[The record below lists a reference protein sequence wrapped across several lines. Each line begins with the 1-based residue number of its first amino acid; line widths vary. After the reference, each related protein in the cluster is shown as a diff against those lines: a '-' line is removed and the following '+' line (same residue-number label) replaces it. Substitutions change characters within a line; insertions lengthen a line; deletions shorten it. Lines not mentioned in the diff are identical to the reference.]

1 MTSSVAFAVPDVT
14 DVKDSAPQDLAPPRE
29 RAKQMVQA
37 AAAHADAV
45 DRGSRFPQEAFDAA
59 RAQRLLGMQVPTNL
73 GGDGASIGEV
83 VDVCYM
89 LGQACSSTAMIFAMH
104 SINVGILVRHGRG
117 SAWHQDFLRRIASE
131 QLLLASSTTENMTG
145 GNVRSSSCFV
155 NPDGERMSLTKNAT
169 VMSYGAAADA
179 ILATA
184 RRSAD
189 AASSDQVL
197 VTLLKKDYRLD
208 RISEWDTLGMRGT
221 CSTGFTLTGSGVL
234 EQVLPVPYE
243 KIHSHSMMPIAHLT
257 WGGAWSG
264 AAAGAVARARKFVRN
279 AARQANGQMPPG
291 AAHLT
296 RAVMSLR
303 ALRSQIDSALRRFEA
318 AGMNSEVIES
328 LDFQT
333 VFNLLKV
340 SNSEMSI
347 ATVMSALQATG
358 LSGYRSDG
366 EFSVSRAL
374 RDVLSSAIMINNDRI
389 LASAANASML
399 VDVPQ
404 FIRD

>member
-1 MTSSVAFAVPDVT
+1 
-14 DVKDSAPQDLAPPRE
+14 
-29 RAKQMVQA
+29 MVQA

>member
-1 MTSSVAFAVPDVT
+1 
-14 DVKDSAPQDLAPPRE
+14 
-29 RAKQMVQA
+29 MVQA

-45 DRGSRFPQEAFDAA
+45 DQDARFPQEAFDVA
-59 RAQRLLGMQVPTNL
+59 RAQRLLGMQVPASL
-73 GGDGASIGEV
+73 GGEGASVSDV

-89 LGQACSSTAMIFAMH
+89 LGQACSATAMIFAMH
-104 SINVGILVRHGRG
+104 QIMVGILVRHAQS
-117 SAWHQDFLRRIASE
+117 SAWHRDFLRRVAAE
-131 QLLLASSTTENMTG
+131 QLLLASSTTENMGG
-145 GNVRSSSCFV
+145 GNVRASTCFV
-155 NPDGERMSLTKNAT
+155 DADGGRMSLTKNAT
-169 VMSYGAAADA
+169 VMSYGAAGDA
-179 ILATA
+179 VVATA

-189 AASSDQVL
+189 AAPSDQVL
-197 VTLLKKDYRLD
+197 VVLLRKDYHLE
-208 RISEWDTLGMRGT
+208 RIAEWNTLGMRGT
-221 CSTGFTLTGSGVL
+221 CSTGFTLSGTGAL

-264 AAAGAVARARKFVRN
+264 AAAGAVGRARRFVRT
-279 AARQANGQMPPG
+279 AARGANGQMPPG

-303 ALRSQIDSALRRFEA
+303 SLRSQLESALRRFEA
-318 AGMNSEVIES
+318 AGMDAELIES

-340 SNSEMSI
+340 NASELSI

-358 LSGYRSDG
+358 LAGYRSDG
-366 EFSVSRAL
+366 EFSVARAL

-399 VDVPQ
+399 VDIPPFV
-404 FIRD
+404 RD

>member
-1 MTSSVAFAVPDVT
+1 MNSTAFAPAPSVPEADL
-14 DVKDSAPQDLAPPRE
+14 SALAPTRE
-29 RAKQMVQA
+29 RAKAMVLA
-37 AAAHADAV
+37 AAANADAV
-45 DRGSRFPQEAFDAA
+45 DRDARFPQEAFDAA
-59 RAQRLLGMQVPTNL
+59 RAQRLLGMQVPVHL
-73 GGDGASIGEV
+73 GGDGASVSDV

-89 LGQACSSTAMIFAMH
+89 LGQACSATGMIFAMH
-104 SINVGILVRHGRG
+104 QIMVGILVRHGRD
-117 SAWHQDFLRRIASE
+117 SAWHQDFLRRVASE
-131 QLLLASSTTENMTG
+131 QLLLASSTTENMGG
-145 GNVRSSSCFV
+145 GNVRSSTCFV
-155 NPDGERMSLTKNAT
+155 DPVGDRFSLTKNAT
-169 VMSYGAAADA
+169 VMSYGAAGDA
-179 ILATA
+179 VVTTA

-197 VTLLKKDYRLD
+197 VVLLKKDYTLE
-208 RISEWDTLGMRGT
+208 RIKAWDTLGMRGT
-221 CSTGFTLTGSGVL
+221 CSTGFTLTGTGAL

-279 AARQANGQMPPG
+279 AARHANGQMPPG

-303 ALRSQIDSALRRFEA
+303 ALRSQLESAMRRFEA
-318 AGMNSEVIES
+318 AGMNAELIES

-340 SNSEMSI
+340 NASELSI
-347 ATVMSALQATG
+347 ATVMNALQATG
-358 LSGYRSDG
+358 LSGYRADG
-366 EFSVSRAL
+366 EFSVGRAL

-399 VDVPQ
+399 VDIPQ
-404 FIRD
+404 YVRD